1 MRARARPAWRAGQP
15 RKFHLINFF
24 LSSRN
29 LIRSGVLARSACRPA
44 GSACGQIIIH
54 SFLTFSENLFLTV
67 FYSTLRVLA
76 GRLGAR
82 PAESA
87 GRLVKC
93 DAPVSAV
100 IGDCDRLITITTT
113 IIIIIIIIVIIMLK
127 KKLTL
132 GCCCTS
138 MFVAASC
145 RSCRNC
151 RRCGCADPHY
161 HSLLLSLILLLL
173 LLLSTHCYCHCHC
186 HCHYCRCCPCAHPG
200 PARR

>member
-1 MRARARPAWRAGQP
+1 M
-15 RKFHLINFF
+15 
-24 LSSRN
+24 
-29 LIRSGVLARSACRPA
+29 LARSACRPA

-113 IIIIIIIIVIIMLK
+113 IIIIFIIIVIIILK
-127 KKLTL
+127 KIL
-132 GCCCTS
+132 GHS
-138 MFVAASC
+138 AVVARAC
-145 RSCRNC
+145 LWQPV
-151 RRCGCADPHY
+151 AVLVAIAVAVDVPILIITHY
-161 HSLLLSLILLLL
+161 
-173 LLLSTHCYCHCHC
+173 
-186 HCHYCRCCPCAHPG
+186 YCR
-200 PARR
+200 